1 VLVRVSASKLI
12 PAIYGGT
19 LYTRPHFFGLL
30 LPIAALGCN
39 QLGLRTGPTPV
50 LDPAAVKIASSNQTL
65 IINALADD
73 ASDSGVFIDGTDR
86 YYRIAEAGFN
96 YVDDQCQAYFDQL
109 FFIDR
114 GRSQIK
120 SGLAAAGAT
129 TAAILGLTN
138 ASTLSMA
145 IVASAFGFASNA
157 TDILAGTYLYSLP
170 PATTQGLVTKLQD
183 AYRDQALKMRAEI
196 NTPTAAYHHVQSY
209 LALCLPPR
217 IEAEVVN
224 TVSAASVNVVKGGSG
239 STFSVGSGGPPVN
252 NIRPIVLLNS
262 AQKPLPATNPKP
274 PNQLPPAVFNDNEWF
289 ISQSSGD
296 IIQIQKT
303 VCVAHPDGIL
313 GGVDSP
319 TRLNIVAFFDGLGKP
334 RPDINELG
342 KGLTAKD
349 KDKLDDAF
357 VHTTNK
363 EGCLDAGF
371 KDAKMVGE
379 RSQ

>member
-1 VLVRVSASKLI
+1 
-12 PAIYGGT
+12 
-19 LYTRPHFFGLL
+19 
-30 LPIAALGCN
+30 
-39 QLGLRTGPTPV
+39 
-50 LDPAAVKIASSNQTL
+50 
-65 IINALADD
+65 
-73 ASDSGVFIDGTDR
+73 
-86 YYRIAEAGFN
+86 
-96 YVDDQCQAYFDQL
+96 
-109 FFIDR
+109 
-114 GRSQIK
+114 
-120 SGLAAAGAT
+120 
-129 TAAILGLTN
+129 
-138 ASTLSMA
+138 
-145 IVASAFGFASNA
+145 
-157 TDILAGTYLYSLP
+157 
-170 PATTQGLVTKLQD
+170 
-183 AYRDQALKMRAEI
+183 MRAEI

-274 PNQLPPAVFNDNEWF
+274 PNQLPPGVFNDNEWF